1 MAQLDVTELDFDNI
15 KQSLKTFLSAQSEF
29 SDYDFEGS
37 ALAVLLDTLAYNTHY
52 NAMLAHMLANE
63 SFLDSAIKRS
73 SVTSIAKS
81 LGYTPRSSRASTASV
96 KFTVVPD
103 SSYQNS
109 TLTLSRDTTFT
120 AKNREDNVTYTFY
133 PSETVTASLETTNGV
148 TGFVFTDLK
157 LKEGTRVSNNFLID
171 ANNVSGPLTIPNAGV
186 DTTTIRVRVQKS
198 ATDLT
203 VESYNLAN
211 SLLDVSSTTK
221 SYFLEETLDG
231 LYTIRFG
238 DDVIGKKLT
247 AGNVVIVDYITTKGA
262 AANGSKGF
270 ACTTT
275 LTGAGESRTFD
286 SASTIAA
293 SGGQGK
299 EGIDSIRRNAPI
311 YNQTRERAVAAS
323 DYESLILA
331 SNSNIQ
337 AVSVWGGEDNVPPI
351 YGKVFIS
358 LDPIEGQIITQR
370 DKDEILST
378 VIGPK
383 SAISI
388 IPEFVDPDYSFI
400 GLKVGVVYDNKKTT
414 LTSGQVSDSVSS
426 AITNF
431 FATELNTLNKNFYY
445 SKIHDAIKAIST
457 SVVSVNITPTIQK
470 RLTVDLGKANTY
482 DIFFNSKLQP
492 REMTSSFFNATV
504 SGANIKVKFQD
515 VPSAT
520 VLAPEYSGT
529 GVVNIVDANGGV
541 IETVGTIDYSTGR
554 VQITSVIIASLLETE
569 TKIRLRVRPHDD
581 SKDILTNILS
591 RTAETSTGPVFA
603 TASNNTILTLDDTAK
618 SITLNTRAGLDINIT
633 TLDEKY

>member
-1 MAQLDVTELDFDNI
+1 MSQLDVSELDFNNI
-15 KQSLKTFLSAQSEF
+15 KESLKTFLSAQEEF

-37 ALAVLLDTLAYNTHY
+37 ALSILIDTLAYNTHY
-52 NAMLAHMLANE
+52 NAMLAHLQANE
-63 SFLDSAIKRS
+63 SFLDTAIKRS
-73 SVTSIAKS
+73 SVTSIAKA

-120 AKNREDNVTYTFY
+120 ANNREDNVTYTFY
-133 PSETVTASLETTNGV
+133 PSETVTASLETINGV

-157 LKEGTRVSNNFLID
+157 LKEGTRVTNNFLID
-171 ANNVSGPLTIPNAGV
+171 ANNVSGPLTIANAGV

-198 ATDLT
+198 TTDLT

-211 SLLDVSSTTK
+211 SLLDVSSTAK
-221 SYFLEETLDG
+221 AYFLEETLDG
-231 LYTIRFG
+231 LYSIRFG

-247 AGNVVIVDYITTKGA
+247 PGNVVIVDYITTNGA

-270 ACTTT
+270 ACTNT
-275 LTGAGESRTFD
+275 LTGANESRTFD
-286 SASTIAA
+286 TASTIAA

-311 YNQTRERAVAAS
+311 YNQSRERAVAAS

-331 SNSNIQ
+331 SNSNVQ

-388 IPEFVDPDYSFI
+388 IPEFVDPDYSYI

-470 RLTVDLGKANTY
+470 RLTVELGKANTY

-520 VLAPEYSGT
+520 VLAPEYNGT
-529 GVVNIVDANGGV
+529 GVVNIVDANGSV
-541 IETVGTIDYSTGR
+541 IEAVGTIDYSTGR

-581 SKDILTNILS
+581 SQDILTNILS
-591 RTAETSTGPVFA
+591 RTTETSTGPVFA